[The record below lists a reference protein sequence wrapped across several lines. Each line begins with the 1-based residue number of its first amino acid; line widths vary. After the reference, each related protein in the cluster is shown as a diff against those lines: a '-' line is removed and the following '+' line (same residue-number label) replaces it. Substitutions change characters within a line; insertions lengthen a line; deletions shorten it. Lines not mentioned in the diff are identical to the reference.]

1 MLLKKT
7 VVRKMQVISTTE
19 KGDVDGRPLYSTRST
34 LAKI

>member
-1 MLLKKT
+1 MLKKT
-7 VVRKMQVISTTE
+7 VFHQMQVISTTE